1 MRTTHFIIVVSIVL
15 SFCLPVVAQ
24 EGFID
29 GVELTTTKAPWT
41 LRVMHNDLDLT
52 NVQAKPDE
60 ASAYFMMASA
70 STKLNVSVFIEPIE
84 KCKTGE
90 ECRDFVLN
98 LGNPAWG
105 KFEQLKKGK
114 LRDFSYFEFYRPEV
128 KGEPMKILDMYAE
141 YVSQGFWVDVHISKV
156 LYTPSDHMLFENV
169 VNSIGFSQ
177 KAGGIPDGFGVQ
189 LMKSRSAV
197 STWLGLWNG
206 TKCGESYNALSTLS
220 KSQVDEKTWIDYCTR
235 MNENLGTNRSRKPIA
250 AAFARPLPDKTDRPL
265 AVLAYHSNFTAEPTV
280 VELIAVV
287 LEKDG
292 TWSVSNYT
300 PQ

>member
-1 MRTTHFIIVVSIVL
+1 
-15 SFCLPVVAQ
+15 
-24 EGFID
+24 
-29 GVELTTTKAPWT
+29 
-41 LRVMHNDLDLT
+41 
-52 NVQAKPDE
+52 
-60 ASAYFMMASA
+60 
-70 STKLNVSVFIEPIE
+70 
-84 KCKTGE
+84 
-90 ECRDFVLN
+90 
-98 LGNPAWG
+98 
-105 KFEQLKKGK
+105 
-114 LRDFSYFEFYRPEV
+114 
-128 KGEPMKILDMYAE
+128 
-141 YVSQGFWVDVHISKV
+141 
-156 LYTPSDHMLFENV
+156 MLFENV